1 MWELERGKWERVMDL
16 TIEELHKFDD
26 MSLKQRQLATA
37 KSADSKSSKK
47 NVPIDTE
54 KHLFGKDGFTFDDFL
69 DIINPLQHIPVIST
83 LYRELSGDQIAHMP
97 RILGGALFG
106 GPIGAGAAVVN
117 AALHQETGKD
127 IVEHVVALFNE
138 DSPSTLVAKPAETDL
153 VTAAGSNRTSG
164 VESLALQIV
173 EAQTINRAAN
183 LANVKPTLAELNILQ
198 TETRSKQSAQISFLD
213 FPKNQ
218 KSASALS
225 LDKPLSQDKVI
236 SVARPA
242 APEEQILALEK
253 AVEQFQQKRRTPQRA
268 TLNPAPVATI
278 APAKI
283 NTAAQI
289 LAHENGA
296 IKSQASSVKDVTAS
310 ANSPWMSF
318 QPTNS
323 KFSANTSA
331 IPRVNTATNSG
342 ANKAAAMAAASAAIT
357 PGKPPLGAVANK
369 GGWFSDV
376 MVTALTKYEQSKQ
389 LKQPTPAQAINQ
401 LN

>member
-1 MWELERGKWERVMDL
+1 
-16 TIEELHKFDD
+16 
-26 MSLKQRQLATA
+26 LA
-37 KSADSKSSKK
+37 
-47 NVPIDTE
+47 I
-54 KHLFGKDGFTFDDFL
+54 
-69 DIINPLQHIPVIST
+69 
-83 LYRELSGDQIAHMP
+83 
-97 RILGGALFG
+97 
-106 GPIGAGAAVVN
+106 
-117 AALHQETGKD
+117 
-127 IVEHVVALFNE
+127 
-138 DSPSTLVAKPAETDL
+138 
-153 VTAAGSNRTSG
+153 
-164 VESLALQIV
+164 
-173 EAQTINRAAN
+173 
-183 LANVKPTLAELNILQ
+183 VKPTLAELNILQ

-225 LDKPLSQDKVI
+225 LDKPFSQDKAI

-253 AVEQFQQKRRTPQRA
+253 AVEQFQQKRRAPQRA

-283 NTAAQI
+283 NAAAQI

-323 KFSANTSA
+323 KVSANTSA

>member
-1 MWELERGKWERVMDL
+1 MDL

-26 MSLKQRQLATA
+26 MSLKQRQLATV
-37 KSADSKSSKK
+37 KSADSKSSKE
-47 NVPIDTE
+47 NAPIDAE

-97 RILGGALFG
+97 RIFGGALFG

-127 IVEHVVALFNE
+127 IGEHIVALFNE
-138 DSPSTLVAKPAETDL
+138 DTPSTLVAKQAETDL
-153 VTAAGSNRTSG
+153 VAAAGSNKTSSI
-164 VESLALQIV
+164 ESLALQNV
-173 EAQTINRAAN
+173 QAQTIDRAAN
-183 LANVKPTLAELNILQ
+183 LAIVKPTLAELNILQ

-225 LDKPLSQDKVI
+225 LDKPFSQDKAI

-268 TLNPAPVATI
+268 PVATI

-283 NTAAQI
+283 NAVAQI

-310 ANSPWMSF
+310 ANSPWISF

-323 KFSANTSA
+323 KVSANTSA
-331 IPRVNTATNSG
+331 IPSVNTATNSG

-357 PGKPPLGAVANK
+357 PGKPPLGALANK